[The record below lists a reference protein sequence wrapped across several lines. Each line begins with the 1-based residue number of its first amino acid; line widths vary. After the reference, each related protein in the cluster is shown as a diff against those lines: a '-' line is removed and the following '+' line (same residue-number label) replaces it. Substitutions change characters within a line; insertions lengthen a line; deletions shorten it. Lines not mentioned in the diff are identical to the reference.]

1 MGKLTII
8 GSSKPVIGEKEM
20 YSVSSLNDW
29 DHLVHPLKN
38 PLEVPKT
45 HWEVMVK
52 TQKGWRKGG
61 SNKEGQTVPYTFG
74 QKSLLYREI
83 KIVAQQGEDKAELMV
98 HPQRAKKSKI
108 TKVDLLDANYKPIPK
123 GKKLS
128 YKDTIIAR
136 AYCVE
141 MFMMHVA
148 FSLWED
154 DAPGAGHNPVI
165 NALNKINSVP
175 VLGTVDEK
183 GIAEAVFRLP
193 AYIMAVQIA
202 NARIASGDQDE
213 GATHEYYVTADVISR
228 KIQKASANVNVDN
241 ATYTEAPPRQRKLLA
256 GQTLPLPKPVP
267 VKPKPK
273 EETAKFPQTPAAKKQ
288 GDPEGKILSAEFTDG
303 TGKAVKNAKTG
314 DVVSIK
320 IISQNMKGKNVKV
333 RIWEEDFSKWSHDL
347 LYEKT
352 VQLIG
357 ATSFVNYITLT
368 KEMYNKGYSFGE
380 KELEYFIEVEHNNT
394 SVTSAVIP
402 VTLDAPQTIV
412 PKGKSVYVVGER
424 EVEKKVACICKE
436 QYKDLVW
443 GGKVSCEFRKKV
455 VKIANRLGKD
465 PNLLMAGI
473 ALETGRTF
481 SPTAG
486 KGTNFVGLIQFG
498 LDAAQSVGT
507 TLEELLKMKDIEQL
521 DYVEKYLNK
530 HKDRINTLTDFYLS
544 ILMPV
549 DVGKGNQP
557 NHVVF
562 DNKYPLKYN
571 KNGRLTDLS
580 KSRHYGYR
588 QNPAFLYEGKTHR
601 DIKIK
606 RDNGKVIFFKELSN
620 EKKVWYDN
628 GEKKYEGDG
637 KTYIW
642 EIEKSISTFYE
653 EGKQNKTKVYEC
665 QKDNP
670 ISPALPKAETG
681 TWNVII
687 TEHYTGSEC
696 KHTEKTPIRN
706 NCRRGKIEVYDSKE
720 KVVLTI
726 SDCLLEG
733 IKGED
738 RMLTDA
744 DAPFGTYQI
753 NSSPFIMGSTS
764 GSKRT
769 AYGPNPRLVFEPIP
783 RNGDEASKSGRSAIR
798 IHGGRQETKTFK
810 PRPHP
815 SLLRTQGCI
824 RIWDGDAKRF
834 YDWWAEYSQLNP
846 NVKPGKLKIIK

>member
-1 MGKLTII
+1 MVKLTII

-20 YSVSSLNDW
+20 YSVSSLSGW

-74 QKSLLYREI
+74 QKSLLHREI

-98 HPQRAKKSKI
+98 HPQRAKESKI
-108 TKVDLLDANYKPIPK
+108 TKVDLLDANYQPISK

-154 DAPGAGHNPVI
+154 DAQGEGHNPVI

-193 AYIMAVQIA
+193 AYTMAVQIA

-241 ATYTEAPPRQRKLLA
+241 ATYTEAPPRQRKLPA

-267 VKPKPK
+267 VTPKPK

-288 GDPEGKILSAEFTDG
+288 GDPEGKILSAEFIDG

-314 DVVSIK
+314 DIVSIK

-424 EVEKKVACICKE
+424 EVEKREEKANNACGIEYRDKITCTKYGNTYGPVFWGALKLADYKE
-436 QYKDLVW
+436 WDLLL
-443 GGKVSCEFRKKV
+443 STN
-455 VKIANRLGKD
+455 KI
-465 PNLLMAGI
+465 
-473 ALETGRTF
+473 
-481 SPTAG
+481 
-486 KGTNFVGLIQFG
+486 
-498 LDAAQSVGT
+498 
-507 TLEELLKMKDIEQL
+507 TLEEKDIIIGMSENEGKL
-521 DYVEKYLNK
+521 DSVQSYDSEIVTVGAMQKTINPEGYGEFPIQMHEFKGEYP
-530 HKDRINTLTDFYLS
+530 DRFK
-544 ILMPV
+544 ILFENCGW
-549 DVGKGNQP
+549 DVK
-557 NHVVF
+557 
-562 DNKYPLKYN
+562 KEIT
-571 KNGRLTDLS
+571 KNGNKQIVKCRVYYKSTTGYQLKNKMREGFSINNYKKKVQCIPIEPLINASRDPYFQAKQIEDFIKRLHIALDEIVVRTYHLNT
-580 KSRHYGYR
+580 KKVRIA
-588 QNPAFLYEGKTHR
+588 NEWFAFKAR
-601 DIKIK
+601 DI
-606 RDNGKVIFFKELSN
+606 L
-620 EKKVWYDN
+620 
-628 GEKKYEGDG
+628 
-637 KTYIW
+637 
-642 EIEKSISTFYE
+642 KSKLGRATLLDQSV
-653 EGKQNKTKVYEC
+653 NR
-665 QKDNP
+665 
-670 ISPALPKAETG
+670 PALTKFDLGSAMNRFFEKNPK
-681 TWNVII
+681 V
-687 TEHYTGSEC
+687 
-696 KHTEKTPIRN
+696 
-706 NCRRGKIEVYDSKE
+706 SKNPG
-720 KVVLTI
+720 
-726 SDCLLEG
+726 DW
-733 IKGED
+733 
-738 RMLTDA
+738 
-744 DAPFGTYQI
+744 
-753 NSSPFIMGSTS
+753 
-764 GSKRT
+764 GSKHIEYEKQILDD
-769 AYGPNPRLVFEPIP
+769 YGMH
-783 RNGDEASKSGRSAIR
+783 RNGTDMLGRYNRMKNNS
-798 IHGGRQETKTFK
+798 H
-810 PRPHP
+810 
-815 SLLRTQGCI
+815 
-824 RIWDGDAKRF
+824 
-834 YDWWAEYSQLNP
+834 
-846 NVKPGKLKIIK
+846 LK